1 MREQTIEAMKT
12 WLEENAEE
20 RLDICKSINS
30 YDGSMDFSDFTYI
43 EDLAEYTDAYELAR
57 SIVYGNVTSIENPVR
72 YNGYANLENVYEYEI
87 EEESENYISEI
98 IDFIDSNGFS
108 NLYCDEL
115 EEIYNE
121 SEEGNEDTEE
131 WKT

>member
-1 MREQTIEAMKT
+1 MKEQTYEAMKT

-30 YDGSMDFSDFTYI
+30 YDGSMDFSDFTHI

-57 SIVYGNVTSIENPVR
+57 SIVYGNVTNIENPVR
-72 YNGYANLENVYEYEI
+72 YNGYANLENVDEYEI

-98 IDFIDSNGFS
+98 IDFIDSNGFI
-108 NLYCDEL
+108 NIYCDEL

-121 SEEGNEDTEE
+121 LEEENEDTDE